1 MNIHRYYEPVD
12 NMGFLHDINYIIEEV
27 NKVLVIGMQT
37 HIVSDG
43 MVGERVISHADP
55 LNEVTMAA
63 SYSILLKDNVMD
75 ADANY
80 LLNTNT

>member
-12 NMGFLHDINYIIEEV
+12 TMGFLHDINYLIEEGD
-27 NKVLVIGMQT
+27 KVLVIGMQT
-37 HIVSDG
+37 HIVADEI
-43 MVGERVISHADP
+43 VGDRLISHADP
-55 LNEVTMAA
+55 LNEVTMVA

-80 LLNTNT
+80 LIKH